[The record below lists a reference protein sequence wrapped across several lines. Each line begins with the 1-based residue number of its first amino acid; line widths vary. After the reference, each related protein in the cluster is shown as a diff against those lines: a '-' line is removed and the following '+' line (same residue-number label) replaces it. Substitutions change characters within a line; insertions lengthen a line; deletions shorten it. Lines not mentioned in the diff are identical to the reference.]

1 MTFFLPL
8 LLLLGSAFIS
18 GTAMFL
24 ALMISRKARRD
35 IERRVELA
43 AGHAGAR
50 NVAEPAKRPVPAKKF
65 SAGALLRRLFS
76 FGSARRWGMR
86 MNGFVLLVT
95 AGGAAIGTWLL
106 IHGAL
111 HFSIWVAVP
120 MTAAAFLFAPR
131 SLLRRQQRRT
141 EQQFMVLFPD
151 SIDMVIRMLRAGLP
165 VNAAVR
171 ANANEAPAPVNEV
184 FKLIA
189 DQVDIGI
196 PFEDALAAA
205 GDTVGLPDFRFF
217 SVAVSLQRATGGNL
231 AETLDVLSE
240 IIRRRRTVRLR
251 AQATT
256 GEIRMSAY
264 IVGALPFLVASVL
277 LVVNPAYLAPL
288 IDDPRGNVIV
298 GISLLSLALG
308 YLTMRQMLQS
318 VTTI

>member
-1 MTFFLPL
+1 MTLFLPL

-18 GTAMFL
+18 GMAMSL
-24 ALMISRKARRD
+24 ALMISRKARRE
-35 IERRVELA
+35 IERRVELVT
-43 AGHAGAR
+43 GEAR
-50 NVAEPAKRPVPAKKF
+50 TRDATELGTKPMPPKMF

-86 MNGFVLLVT
+86 MSGFALLLT
-95 AGGAAIGTWLL
+95 AGGAAIGAWLL
-106 IHGAL
+106 AHVAL
-111 HFSIWVAVP
+111 HFSIWSAIP
-120 MTAAAFLFAPR
+120 LTMAAFFLGPR
-131 SLLRRQQRRT
+131 SLLKRQQRRT

-171 ANANEAPAPVNEV
+171 ANANEAPAPVNAV

-205 GDTVGLPDFRFF
+205 GEIIGLPDFRFF
-217 SVAVSLQRATGGNL
+217 SVAVSLQRSTGGNL
-231 AETLDVLSE
+231 AETLEVLAE

-288 IDDPRGNVIV
+288 INDPRGNVIV
-298 GISLLSLALG
+298 GIALLSLAFG
-308 YLTMRQMLQS
+308 FVTMRQMLQS
-318 VTTI
+318 VTMI